1 MKYYLGLGGNI
12 GDTKKIFRKAL
23 ELIEQKG
30 LGRVVLKSSLYETEP
45 KGGPEQRWYW
55 NAAVAVESGLSPE
68 KMMSGLTGVEE
79 ALGRKRNRSTSNAPR
94 TIDLDILLADAIIVN
109 APELTIPHPRMAGRN
124 FALEPL
130 AEIAPEAVHPVSK
143 KRVCDLL
150 LESGDRSQVK
160 KTGER
165 L

>member
-12 GDTKKIFRKAL
+12 GDTKKIFGKAL

-45 KGGPEQRWYW
+45 KGGPKQKWYL
-55 NAAVAVESGLSPE
+55 NAAVVVESDLSPQ
-68 KMMSGLTGVEE
+68 KMMSGLLEVETE
-79 ALGRKRNRSTSNAPR
+79 LGRKRNRSTPNAPR
-94 TIDLDILLADAIIVN
+94 NIDLDILLADAIIVN
-109 APELTIPHPRMAGRN
+109 APELCIPHPRMIERN
-124 FALEPL
+124 FVLEPL

-150 LESGDRSQVK
+150 LESGDRAQVK